1 MTDNSYIVQEDV
13 QCEIISD
20 QEVTIDEVYPAES
33 EMRSCKTLS
42 IGEILD
48 LPAFNNIKYGR
59 R

>member
-20 QEVTIDEVYPAES
+20 QEETIDEVYPAES

>member
-13 QCEIISD
+13 QCKIISD
-20 QEVTIDEVYPAES
+20 QEETIDEVYPAES